1 MMEEA
6 ILEFEHVTGKKR
18 KFHLSDVNFFLPS
31 GYLMG
36 LAGKNGAGKTTLFDY
51 IMNPKQQYTGVI
63 RICGEDIRK
72 DHVAVRNKI
81 GFVSE
86 KNQFF
91 NGYSAQKNAELLGE
105 FYEAFDMELFRRA
118 MKRMDIGTGKIV
130 GKMSRGELM
139 RFQMAFAMSHGTR
152 LYLLDEATAGMD
164 PVFRVDFFKILHE
177 IIEEEQASVVM
188 ATHLSEELEH
198 KVDYVGIMEQ
208 GRMVSF
214 GENAPV

>member
-6 ILEFEHVTGKKR
+6 ILEFEHVTGTKR
-18 KFHLSDVNFFLPS
+18 KFHLGDVNFCLPA

-51 IMNPKQQYTGVI
+51 IMNPKQQYTGTI
-63 RICGEDIRK
+63 RLCGEDIRK
-72 DHVAVRNKI
+72 DHVAMRNKI

-91 NGYSAQKNAELLGE
+91 NGYSAQKNAELLGG
-105 FYEAFDMELFRRA
+105 FYQKFDMEMFRLT
-118 MKRMDIGTGKIV
+118 MKRMEVGTGKIV

-139 RFQMAFAMSHGTR
+139 RFQMAFAMAHGTK

-177 IIEEEQASVVM
+177 IIGEEQASVLM

-198 KVDYVGIMEQ
+198 KVDYVGIMEH
-208 GRMVSF
+208 GKMISF
-214 GENAPV
+214 GENTPV